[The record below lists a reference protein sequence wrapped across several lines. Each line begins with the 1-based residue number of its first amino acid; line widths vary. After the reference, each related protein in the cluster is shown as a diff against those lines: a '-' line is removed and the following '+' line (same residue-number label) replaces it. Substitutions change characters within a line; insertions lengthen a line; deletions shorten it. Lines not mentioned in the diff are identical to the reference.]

1 VTLKKVINKDKSL
14 MELLLSTST
23 QDVIANLSQSGIDT
37 MNEVMSGIILFW
49 IMDGDRILSF
59 VGHYALP
66 DF

>member
-1 VTLKKVINKDKSL
+1 